1 MPLLSVN
8 IKKAENIEMLF
19 SQLILNGMSLLS
31 YLTSS
36 LLNHFYSWDEGTVKN
51 ISIIGYNQLTV
62 VS

>member
-1 MPLLSVN
+1 
-8 IKKAENIEMLF
+8 MLF
-19 SQLILNGMSLLS
+19 SQLFLNGMSLIA

-51 ISIIGYNQLTV
+51 ISILGYSQLAV